1 MENTRTQELG
11 TGLFIFLGFAALLF
25 LATQTTDLEEYA
37 GDNGYRVTA
46 RFDDVAGLKVRAPV
60 TMAGVN
66 IGRVDS
72 IVFDNERL
80 DAVVTLRINP
90 KFNHIPDDSSASI
103 LTAGLLGS
111 KYVGLEPGGSET
123 FLANNSEILITQ
135 SAIVLEQLVSKFLFS
150 QADKGGGQSGG
161 SSSGPTGS
169 PPGGDGADHTA
180 TAPAGK

>member
-1 MENTRTQELG
+1 MESNRTRELG
-11 TGLFIFLGFAALLF
+11 TGLFIFLGFAALIF

-37 GDNGYRVTA
+37 GDDDGYRVTA

-66 IGRVDS
+66 IGRVES

-80 DAVVTLRINP
+80 DAVVSIRIKE
-90 KFNHIPDDSSASI
+90 KFNQIPDDSDASI

-111 KYVGLEPGGSET
+111 KYVGLGPGGSDT
-123 FLANNSEILITQ
+123 YLQDQSELEITQ

-150 QADKGGGQSGG
+150 QAEKGDAGE
-161 SSSGPTGS
+161 SSP
-169 PPGGDGADHTA
+169 
-180 TAPAGK
+180 TAPAADADSATR

>member
-1 MENTRTQELG
+1 MESTRTRELG
-11 TGLFIFLGFAALLF
+11 TGLFIFLGFAALIF

-37 GDNGYRVTA
+37 GNDDGYRVTA

-66 IGRVDS
+66 IGRVES

-80 DAVVTLRINP
+80 DAVVSMRIKD
-90 KFNHIPDDSSASI
+90 KFNQIPDDSDASI

-111 KYVGLEPGGSET
+111 KYVGLGPGGSDT
-123 FLANNSEILITQ
+123 YLKDQSELEITQ

-150 QADKGGGQSGG
+150 QAEKGGAGESEPALP
-161 SSSGPTGS
+161 SAE
-169 PPGGDGADHTA
+169 ADSA
-180 TAPAGK
+180 TE